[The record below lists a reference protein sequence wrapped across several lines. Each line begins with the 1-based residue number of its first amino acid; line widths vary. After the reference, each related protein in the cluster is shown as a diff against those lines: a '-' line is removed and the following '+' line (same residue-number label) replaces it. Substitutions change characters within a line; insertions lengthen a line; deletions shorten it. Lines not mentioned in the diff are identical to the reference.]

1 MDIFEFTGKLI
12 FEDIPELI
20 TEKIPREAENVLES
34 ISDQIDKFLK
44 QECIMSK
51 YVNVYYTCDKHKGK
65 IINE

>member
-20 TEKIPREAENVLES
+20 IEKIPREAENVLEN

-44 QECIMSK
+44 
-51 YVNVYYTCDKHKGK
+51 
-65 IINE
+65 